1 MTILCINVLGSNP
14 SGLCYSLVQRVVRA
28 TMTTTSIVSVKFF
41 TYLFMGSA
49 QFSDVPL
56 YCLAIV
62 SAYIGLNI
70 GNAAAKRMN
79 QEVGAFCFCCLFYH

>member
-1 MTILCINVLGSNP
+1 
-14 SGLCYSLVQRVVRA
+14 
-28 TMTTTSIVSVKFF
+28 MTTTSIVSVKFF

-49 QFSDVPL
+49 QMSDVPL
-56 YCLAIV
+56 YCLAII

-79 QEVGAFCFCCLFYH
+79 QQVCFYLFPLGISGSNLTIGLMVLEI